1 MAKQRAMLFFL
12 CICSMLFASRQS
24 YAKEKITFTPKEGSG
39 QHEAKPASCEI
50 QVFKDSK
57 PDQEY
62 VELGIINY
70 HDERHR
76 AKDGALKLEVAM
88 PKIKALACKVGGDAL
103 IDIRVTEVRRLE
115 FAMFNVRATVVRFGT
130 K

>member
-1 MAKQRAMLFFL
+1 MTKQKAQVFIL
-12 CICSMLFASRQS
+12 CICLMLFSPHPG
-24 YAKEKITFTPKEGSG
+24 YAKEKITFIPTGSG
-39 QHEAKPASCEI
+39 QYEAKPASCEI

-57 PDQEY
+57 PEQAY

-76 AKDGALKLEVAM
+76 LKAGSLKLEVVM

-115 FAMFNVRATVVRFGT
+115 FVMFNVRATVVRFAPN
-130 K
+130 